1 MQLFLIDELEPAN
14 SAAAMVASTQNAP
27 ASLGDTIQHAM
38 DHYLNKTHLFE
49 HVQDSTHFE
58 LPQFLGGKWEIP
70 QLISSGEPL
79 LSLPGGVPLIQGSI
93 TKFMLLE
100 VLAAVLIFFVFTWLA
115 RKISSGERPTGKIW
129 NLLEAFIVFIR
140 DEVATPAIGKHDA
153 GRFMAYLLTAF
164 FFILAL
170 NLLGMLPFMGSATA
184 SIAVTTVFAVL
195 TFAIV
200 VGSGMKK
207 MGVVGFLKA
216 QAPHIDLPFAVK
228 VVLIPMMW
236 VIEMFGLLIK
246 HFVLAVRLFANMF
259 AGHLG
264 LAVFLAFIGVAGT
277 LPLWGSGPI
286 TLFAILASLAFSLL
300 ELFVA
305 FLQAYVFAFLT
316 ALFIGSAQH
325 AH

>member
-1 MQLFLIDELEPAN
+1 MLLNDEIQPAN
-14 SAAAMVASTQNAP
+14 AASKAVASTDHAP
-27 ASLGDTIQHAM
+27 ASLGETIELAKNHF
-38 DHYLNKTHLFE
+38 LTETHLFE
-49 HVQDSTHFE
+49 HVQDATYFE
-58 LPQFLGGKWEIP
+58 LPKFLGGRWDIP
-70 QLISSGEPL
+70 QLVSSDGPL
-79 LSLPGGVPLIQGSI
+79 LSLPGGIPLIQGKI
-93 TKFMLLE
+93 TKFMILE
-100 VLAAVLIFFVFTWLA
+100 VLAAVLIFLVFTWLA
-115 RKISSGERPTGKIW
+115 RKISSGDKPTGKIW
-129 NLLEAFIVFIR
+129 NFLEAFIVFIR
-140 DEVATPAIGKHDA
+140 EDVAIPAIGKHDA
-153 GRFMAYLLTAF
+153 GRFMSYLLSAF

-228 VVLIPMMW
+228 IVLIPMMW

-277 LPLWGSGPI
+277 LPFWGSGPI
-286 TLFAILASLAFSLL
+286 TLFAILASLAFSVL
-300 ELFVA
+300 ELLVA